1 MSESSMNNDRVLQL
15 IWYGLIGDYIDIMT
29 MSVFVYDSIISFH
42 VEWRAVWARKITGA
56 AAIYVALRY
65 VTLASVIGSVI
76 IDAMQA
82 CEGFWIS
89 YLFEMA
95 GSGEMPPS

>member
-1 MSESSMNNDRVLQL
+1 MQPALTC
-15 IWYGLIGDYIDIMT
+15 GLG
-29 MSVFVYDSIISFH
+29 VFVYDSIISFH

-82 CEGFWIS
+82 CEVS
-89 YLFEMA
+89 PRTL
-95 GSGEMPPS
+95 P